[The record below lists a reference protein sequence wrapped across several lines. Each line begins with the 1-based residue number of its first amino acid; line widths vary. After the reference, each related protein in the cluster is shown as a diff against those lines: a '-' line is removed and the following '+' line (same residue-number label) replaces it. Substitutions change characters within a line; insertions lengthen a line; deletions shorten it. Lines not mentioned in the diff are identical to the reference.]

1 MCACFFV
8 FLKLVWLFTAHSAM
22 TKATGKMWA
31 AELRD
36 EKSKAVSQVTEQ
48 DYDSW
53 LVRQSLAPLIDPSL
67 IKKAQPCLGPGM

>member
-1 MCACFFV
+1 MFCFV
-8 FLKLVWLFTAHSAM
+8 FKLVRLFTAHSAT

-36 EKSKAVSQVTEQ
+36 EKSKAVSQVTER

-67 IKKAQPCLGPGM
+67 IKKAQPCLGPGT